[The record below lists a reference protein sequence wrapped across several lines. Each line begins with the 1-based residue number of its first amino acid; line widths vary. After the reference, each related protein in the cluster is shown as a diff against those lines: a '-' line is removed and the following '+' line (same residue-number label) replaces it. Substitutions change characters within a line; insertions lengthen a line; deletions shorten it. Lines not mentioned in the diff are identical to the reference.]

1 MANFNAAMGIFEEM
15 VDFFI
20 ERLLMYRFFFSQD
33 EADEDDLYPLLLN
46 LRKIDAFHQ

>member
-1 MANFNAAMGIFEEM
+1 MQNSI
-15 VDFFI
+15 DFLTKTSI
-20 ERLLMYRFFFSQD
+20 VHIQD